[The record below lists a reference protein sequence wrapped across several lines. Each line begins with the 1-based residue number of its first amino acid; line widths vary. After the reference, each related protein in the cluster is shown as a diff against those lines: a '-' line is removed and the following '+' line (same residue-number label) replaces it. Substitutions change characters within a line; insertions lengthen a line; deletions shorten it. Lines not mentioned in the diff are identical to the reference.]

1 MLNLVWGEDT
11 LYCMWML
18 PTVSASFLIVFLRV
32 LCERL
37 KIPLKQGVN
46 YFCPF
51 AKTVIWT
58 TRDIL
63 AKAVRNPSSLNLQQ
77 RYLLSP
83 PEIHDKS
90 KCVDAIN

>member
-1 MLNLVWGEDT
+1 
-11 LYCMWML
+11 ML

-51 AKTVIWT
+51 AKTVILT

-63 AKAVRNPSSLNLQQ
+63 AKAVRNPSSLIFNNGTSCL
-77 RYLLSP
+77 P
-83 PEIHDKS
+83 PNTRQE
-90 KCVDAIN
+90 